1 MKNYL
6 GIGISIG
13 VLAGIW
19 TALSTNIIMTSMPLI
34 TWVGFAAWA
43 TYFAAGAGIT
53 GLTKSVAS
61 NVSGAVYGWLVVAFV
76 GAVAFKGN
84 LAIAVAVIALLMCLQ
99 ASISVLSFIPGAFIG
114 AASYF
119 GTTFSFW
126 PTVVALIVG
135 GLFGHAS
142 GLLGGAI
149 QARLSPPVPTSSV
162 GPSATVA

>member
-1 MKNYL
+1 VKNYL

-19 TALSTNIIMTSMPLI
+19 TALSTNIVMTSMPLI

-43 TYFAAGAGIT
+43 CYFAAGAGVT
-53 GLTKSVAS
+53 GLTKSVAT
-61 NVSGAVYGWLVVAFV
+61 NLSGVVYGFLVLAFITH
-76 GAVAFKGN
+76 ATFKGN

-119 GTTFSFW
+119 GTVYSFW
-126 PTVVALIVG
+126 PTVVAIVLG
-135 GLFGHAS
+135 ALFGYAS
-142 GLLGGAI
+142 GVLGEMI
-149 QARLSPPVPTSSV
+149 QARVSPAPTSV
-162 GPSATVA
+162 DPPAVAHA